1 MYICNFRFFGLHMYI
16 AKNHKKKH
24 NVNMNTNPI
33 QAEIVKALEQ
43 LSEKAT
49 FTEAILAKKIRE
61 NNKIDGKKKAGVALN
76 DLMSA
81 VDELEEKQIF
91 YSIHI
96 NSVNEILLKKETEH
110 KDFDIEQKRRRQNS
124 EKSMSILTSGDLK
137 SGGSKTSN
145 GKKNQKR
152 NDRKSIRINANFED
166 WE

>member
-1 MYICNFRFFGLHMYI
+1 MYI
-16 AKNHKKKH
+16 AKNYKKKH

-61 NNKIDGKKKAGVALN
+61 NNKIDGKKKAGVGLN
-76 DLMSA
+76 DLISA

-137 SGGSKTSN
+137 SGGNKTSN

>member
-1 MYICNFRFFGLHMYI
+1 MYI
-16 AKNHKKKH
+16 AKNYKKKH

-61 NNKIDGKKKAGVALN
+61 NNKIDGKKKAGVGLN

>member
-1 MYICNFRFFGLHMYI
+1 
-16 AKNHKKKH
+16 
-24 NVNMNTNPI
+24 MNTNPI

-61 NNKIDGKKKAGVALN
+61 NNKIDGKKKAGVGLN

-124 EKSMSILTSGDLK
+124 EKSMSIITSGDLK
-137 SGGSKTSN
+137 SGGNKTSN